1 MRKSFNQKV
10 KKISSS
16 LIVVLL
22 VCMNFLIHLPFKA
35 EAATTELKGLGDVSY
50 YNAIIFGDHSA
61 TSADIEGAMAV
72 QKNMNASS
80 YTVLA
85 AATGANNLA
94 GATWVDEGYPSLL
107 LGGQFTKAGA
117 GQVIIQDGTVAMTKD
132 GDPEG
137 AMKTSYDRIAYK
149 EQVEIDA
156 KFKEF
161 RKDVDGVI
169 GDAGQLHTDKPK
181 PNMSFGIGE
190 DVKNPNIYVSSGLT
204 GEKTFDVK
212 DVFLPNVDNKDFIV
226 IYSDA
231 ETVNF
236 ASGAILYDTRNTGM
250 ATDLINTSQA
260 YDPNSSFTEL
270 ASKVI
275 WVFPNATKI
284 TTKGYGVV
292 GSVFAPNAVV
302 ETKGGSINGQA
313 FVGGLHQRDGFE
325 VHNFKFNWP
334 KWKKP
339 AAEKGNLQIK
349 KVDESDENIVLK
361 DAKFDVIDKENNVV
375 ATVTTNEKGIAEV
388 KDLPLGDYFVK
399 EISAPEGYI
408 KVDTPVK
415 VTIDNTKVIEIVMK
429 NTKKVE
435 NGQFKI
441 LKKDS
446 ESGQLLPG
454 AKFDVIDKDG
464 NVVET
469 IITDGKGEALSK
481 QLPVGTYTLKE
492 VEAPKG
498 YELSSSLVH
507 VDVAAN
513 KTVTVDVLNKK
524 IVEKATGQF
533 EIVKVDANDKEK
545 LLSDAEFEVYKDGKK
560 VDTLRTDKTG
570 KVISTKL
577 EPGKYTLKET
587 KAPQGYTLLK
597 EEIEVVVEANKV
609 VQVQVENA
617 KELGS
622 LQVVKKD
629 AESGKVLEGAEFR
642 LKNES
647 GQVVGE
653 AKTTNKDG
661 VVQFENLVPGKYTLE
676 ETKAP
681 EGYKAVE
688 VTVEVNVVANEVVK
702 QEVMNEKVTGQFE
715 IVKVDANDKTKV
727 LSGAE
732 FEVYKEG
739 KKVDTL
745 RTDKTGKV
753 ISTKLEPGKY
763 TLKETKAPQ
772 GYKLL
777 KEEIEVVV
785 EANKVVQVQVENAK
799 ELGSL
804 QVVKKDAESGKV
816 LEGAEFR
823 LKNENGQV
831 VGEAKTTNKDGVV
844 QFENLVPGKYTLEE
858 TKAPEGYKAVEV
870 TVEVNVVA
878 NEMVKQ
884 EVTNEKV
891 TGQFEIVKVD
901 AEDKAKVLSDA
912 EFAVYKDGKKVAEL
926 KTDESGKVMSPKLPL
941 GEYTVK
947 ETKAPEG
954 YKLSNKEWKVTI
966 QNENEIVK
974 VEAENE
980 KVLGSLQIIKTDD
993 KDQAKRLAGAE
1004 FTLKDVKGNVVKEGI
1019 TTDESGTVKVDG
1031 LVPGEYTLEET
1042 KAPEGYELTKQ
1053 VIHATVDGEKV
1064 IDVKVTNSKS
1074 LGQFEIV
1081 KVDANDKEK
1090 RLSDAEF
1097 EVYKDGKKVETLRT
1111 DKTGKVISTKL
1122 EPGKYTL
1129 KETKAPQGYKLLKEE
1144 IEVVV
1149 EANKVVQ
1156 VQVENAKEL
1165 GSLQVIKK
1173 DAESGK
1179 VLEGAEFRLKN
1190 EAGQVVGEAKT
1201 TDKDGVVKFE
1211 NVVPG
1216 KYTLEETKAPEGYK
1230 ALEVTVEVNVV
1241 ANEVIKQEVTNEKIA
1256 GQFEIV
1262 KVDANDKEKV
1272 LSGAEFTVYKGG
1284 KKVAELKTDESGKV
1298 MSPKLPLGE
1307 YTVKETKAPEGY
1319 KLSNKEWK
1327 VTIQNEK
1334 EVVKVEAENER
1345 ILGSLQIIKTDDKDQ
1360 AKRLAGAEFTL
1371 KDAQGNVVKEGIT
1384 TDKSGIVKVEG
1395 LVPGEYTLEETKA
1408 PEGYELTKQVI
1419 HVTVDGEKVIDVKV
1433 TNSKSLGQ
1441 FEIVKVDAEDKAKV
1455 LSNAEFEVYKD
1466 GEKVETLRTDK
1477 TGKVTSKKLEPG
1489 TYTLK
1494 ETKAPQGYKLLKEE
1508 IEVVVEANKVV
1519 QVQVENAKE
1528 LGSLQVIKKDA
1539 ESGKVLEGAEFK
1551 LKNET
1556 GQVVGEAKTT
1566 NKDGVVKFENLV
1578 PGKYTLEETKAP
1590 EGYKALEVTV
1600 EVNVVANKVIKQEVL
1615 NEKVKGKITGQ
1626 IEIIKVDANDRDKKL
1641 AGAVFEI
1648 LKDGTKIDTLTSDE
1662 NGKAT
1667 SKELEPGD
1675 YILKEVQAPKGYS
1688 LSDKEIEFT
1697 ISNQKIEVV
1706 KLQITNEKE
1715 TSKGP
1720 ENPGGETE
1728 KPGEETE
1735 KPGEETEK
1743 PGEETEKPGE
1753 GTEKPGEGTEKPGEG
1768 TEKPGEETE
1777 KPGEGTENPGGETE
1791 KPGEETEKPGEETE
1805 KPGEG
1810 TEKPGEEV
1818 GEPNLPEKEQGS
1830 SNDQKLPATGHNTNY
1845 LPFIGVILVL
1855 LGMRL
1860 RFMTKNS

>member
-1 MRKSFNQKV
+1 MNFLRKSFNQKI
-10 KKISSS
+10 KKLSSS
-16 LIVVLL
+16 FIVMLL
-22 VCMNFLIHLPFKA
+22 VCMNFLIHLPDKA

-61 TSADIEGAMAV
+61 TSADIEGAMAI

-85 AATGANNLA
+85 AATGAHNLA
-94 GATWVDEGYPSLL
+94 GATWVEEGYPSLL
-107 LGGQFTKAGA
+107 LGGQFTKAGT

-137 AMKTSYDRIAYK
+137 AMKSSYDRISYK
-149 EQVEIDA
+149 EQAEIDA

-161 RKDVDGVI
+161 RKDVDSVI
-169 GDAGQLHTDKPK
+169 EDAGQLHTDKPK
-181 PNMSFGIGE
+181 SGMTFGIGE
-190 DVKNPNIYVSSGLT
+190 DVNNPNIYVSSGLE
-204 GEKTFDVK
+204 GQEPFNVK
-212 DVFLPNVDNKDFIV
+212 DVYLPNVSNKDFIV
-226 IYSDA
+226 IHSDA
-231 ETVNF
+231 EEVNF
-236 ASGAILYDTRNTGM
+236 GGGAILYDT
-250 ATDLINTSQA
+250 TDKGGFTLVNTSQA
-260 YDPNSSFTEL
+260 YDPNSFFTEL

-302 ETKGGSINGQA
+302 DTKGGSINGQA
-313 FVGGLHQRDGFE
+313 YVGGLHQRDGFE

-349 KVDESDENIVLK
+349 KVDENDENIVLK
-361 DAKFDVIDKENNVV
+361 DAKFDVIDKDNNVV

-388 KDLPLGDYFVK
+388 KDLPFGDYFVK

-415 VTIDNTKVIEIVMK
+415 VTIDNTNIIEFVMK

-435 NGQFKI
+435 NGQFKL

-513 KTVTVDVLNKK
+513 NTVTVDVLNKK

-533 EIVKVDANDKEK
+533 EIVKVDANDKTK
-545 LLSDAEFEVYKDGKK
+545 VLSDAEFEVYKDGKK
-560 VDTLRTDKTG
+560 VETLRTDKTG
-570 KVISTKL
+570 KVISQKL
-577 EPGKYTLKET
+577 EPGTYTLKET
-587 KAPQGYTLLK
+587 KAPQGYKLLK

-622 LQVVKKD
+622 LQVIKKD
-629 AESGKVLEGAEFR
+629 AESGKVLEDAEFK
-642 LKNES
+642 LKNET

-653 AKTTNKDG
+653 AKTTNKNG
-661 VVQFENLVPGKYTLE
+661 VVTFENLVPGKYTLE

-715 IVKVDANDKTKV
+715 IVKVDANN
-727 LSGAE
+727 
-732 FEVYKEG
+732 
-739 KKVDTL
+739 
-745 RTDKTGKV
+745 
-753 ISTKLEPGKY
+753 
-763 TLKETKAPQ
+763 KA
-772 GYKLL
+772 
-777 KEEIEVVV
+777 
-785 EANKVVQVQVENAK
+785 
-799 ELGSL
+799 
-804 QVVKKDAESGKV
+804 
-816 LEGAEFR
+816 
-823 LKNENGQV
+823 
-831 VGEAKTTNKDGVV
+831 
-844 QFENLVPGKYTLEE
+844 
-858 TKAPEGYKAVEV
+858 
-870 TVEVNVVA
+870 
-878 NEMVKQ
+878 
-884 EVTNEKV
+884 
-891 TGQFEIVKVD
+891 
-901 AEDKAKVLSDA
+901 
-912 EFAVYKDGKKVAEL
+912 
-926 KTDESGKVMSPKLPL
+926 
-941 GEYTVK
+941 
-947 ETKAPEG
+947 
-954 YKLSNKEWKVTI
+954 
-966 QNENEIVK
+966 
-974 VEAENE
+974 
-980 KVLGSLQIIKTDD
+980 
-993 KDQAKRLAGAE
+993 
-1004 FTLKDVKGNVVKEGI
+1004 
-1019 TTDESGTVKVDG
+1019 
-1031 LVPGEYTLEET
+1031 
-1042 KAPEGYELTKQ
+1042 
-1053 VIHATVDGEKV
+1053 
-1064 IDVKVTNSKS
+1064 
-1074 LGQFEIV
+1074 
-1081 KVDANDKEK
+1081 
-1090 RLSDAEF
+1090 
-1097 EVYKDGKKVETLRT
+1097 
-1111 DKTGKVISTKL
+1111 
-1122 EPGKYTL
+1122 
-1129 KETKAPQGYKLLKEE
+1129 
-1144 IEVVV
+1144 
-1149 EANKVVQ
+1149 
-1156 VQVENAKEL
+1156 
-1165 GSLQVIKK
+1165 
-1173 DAESGK
+1173 
-1179 VLEGAEFRLKN
+1179 
-1190 EAGQVVGEAKT
+1190 
-1201 TDKDGVVKFE
+1201 
-1211 NVVPG
+1211 
-1216 KYTLEETKAPEGYK
+1216 
-1230 ALEVTVEVNVV
+1230 
-1241 ANEVIKQEVTNEKIA
+1241 
-1256 GQFEIV
+1256 
-1262 KVDANDKEKV
+1262 KV
-1272 LSGAEFTVYKGG
+1272 LSGAEFTVYKDG

-1384 TDKSGIVKVEG
+1384 TDKSGIVKVDG

-1441 FEIVKVDAEDKAKV
+1441 FEIVKVDAEDKTKV
-1455 LSNAEFEVYKD
+1455 LSDAEFEVYKD
-1466 GEKVETLRTDK
+1466 GKKIETLRTDK
-1477 TGKVTSKKLEPG
+1477 TGKVISQKLEPG
-1489 TYTLK
+1489 KYTLK

-1519 QVQVENAKE
+1519 QVQIENAKE

-1566 NKDGVVKFENLV
+1566 NKDGIVKFENLE

-1600 EVNVVANKVIKQEVL
+1600 EVNVVANTVVKQEVL
-1615 NEKVKGKITGQ
+1615 NEKVKEKITGQ
-1626 IEIIKVDANDRDKKL
+1626 IEIIKVDANDKDKKL

-1675 YILKEVQAPKGYS
+1675 YILKEVQAPEGYE

-1715 TSKGP
+1715 TGKGP

-1753 GTEKPGEGTEKPGEG
+1753 E

-1777 KPGEGTENPGGETE
+1777 KPGEETEKPGEETEKPGEETEKPGGETE

-1805 KPGEG
+1805 KPGEETEKPG
-1810 TEKPGEEV
+1810 EETEKPGEETEKPGEETEKPGEETEKPGEEV
-1818 GEPNLPEKEQGS
+1818 GKPNLPEKEQGS

>member
-1 MRKSFNQKV
+1 MRKSFNQKF
-10 KKISSS
+10 KKVSSS
-16 LIVVLL
+16 FIVVLL
-22 VCMNFLIHLPFKA
+22 ICMNFLIHLPFKA

-94 GATWVDEGYPSLL
+94 GATWKDEGYPSLL

-137 AMKTSYDRIAYK
+137 AMKSSYDRISYK
-149 EQVEIDA
+149 EQAEIDA

-169 GDAGQLHTDKPK
+169 GDASQLHTDKPK

-190 DVKNPNIYVSSGLT
+190 DVNNPNIYVSSGLT
-204 GEKTFDVK
+204 GKKIFDVK
-212 DVFLPNVDNKDFIV
+212 DVYLPNVNNKDFIV

-231 ETVNF
+231 EEVNF
-236 ASGAILYDTRNTGM
+236 GSGAILYDTRNTGM

-260 YDPNSSFTEL
+260 YDPNSAFTEL

-313 FVGGLHQRDGFE
+313 YVGGLHQRDGFE

-334 KWKKP
+334 KWNKP
-339 AAEKGNLQIK
+339 VVEKGNLQIK
-349 KVDESDENIVLK
+349 KVDANDENIVLK
-361 DAKFDVIDKENNVV
+361 DAKFDVIDKDNNVV
-375 ATVTTNEKGIAEV
+375 ATVTTNEKGIAEI

-415 VTIDNTKVIEIVMK
+415 VTIDSTNVIEIVMK

-435 NGQFKI
+435 NGQFKL

-469 IITDGKGEALSK
+469 IITDGKGAALSK

-498 YELSSSLVH
+498 YELSSSSVR

-524 IVEKATGQF
+524 IAEKATGQF
-533 EIVKVDANDKEK
+533 EIVKVDANDKTK
-545 LLSDAEFEVYKDGKK
+545 LLSDAEFEVYKDGEK
-560 VDTLRTDKTG
+560 VD
-570 KVISTKL
+570 
-577 EPGKYTLKET
+577 
-587 KAPQGYTLLK
+587 
-597 EEIEVVVEANKV
+597 
-609 VQVQVENA
+609 
-617 KELGS
+617 
-622 LQVVKKD
+622 
-629 AESGKVLEGAEFR
+629 
-642 LKNES
+642 
-647 GQVVGE
+647 
-653 AKTTNKDG
+653 
-661 VVQFENLVPGKYTLE
+661 
-676 ETKAP
+676 
-681 EGYKAVE
+681 
-688 VTVEVNVVANEVVK
+688 
-702 QEVMNEKVTGQFE
+702 
-715 IVKVDANDKTKV
+715 
-727 LSGAE
+727 
-732 FEVYKEG
+732 
-739 KKVDTL
+739 
-745 RTDKTGKV
+745 
-753 ISTKLEPGKY
+753 
-763 TLKETKAPQ
+763 
-772 GYKLL
+772 
-777 KEEIEVVV
+777 
-785 EANKVVQVQVENAK
+785 
-799 ELGSL
+799 
-804 QVVKKDAESGKV
+804 
-816 LEGAEFR
+816 
-823 LKNENGQV
+823 
-831 VGEAKTTNKDGVV
+831 
-844 QFENLVPGKYTLEE
+844 
-858 TKAPEGYKAVEV
+858 
-870 TVEVNVVA
+870 
-878 NEMVKQ
+878 
-884 EVTNEKV
+884 
-891 TGQFEIVKVD
+891 
-901 AEDKAKVLSDA
+901 
-912 EFAVYKDGKKVAEL
+912 
-926 KTDESGKVMSPKLPL
+926 
-941 GEYTVK
+941 
-947 ETKAPEG
+947 
-954 YKLSNKEWKVTI
+954 
-966 QNENEIVK
+966 
-974 VEAENE
+974 
-980 KVLGSLQIIKTDD
+980 
-993 KDQAKRLAGAE
+993 
-1004 FTLKDVKGNVVKEGI
+1004 
-1019 TTDESGTVKVDG
+1019 
-1031 LVPGEYTLEET
+1031 
-1042 KAPEGYELTKQ
+1042 
-1053 VIHATVDGEKV
+1053 
-1064 IDVKVTNSKS
+1064 
-1074 LGQFEIV
+1074 
-1081 KVDANDKEK
+1081 
-1090 RLSDAEF
+1090 
-1097 EVYKDGKKVETLRT
+1097 TLRT

-1190 EAGQVVGEAKT
+1190 ENGQVVGEAKT
-1201 TDKDGVVKFE
+1201 TNKDGVVTFE
-1211 NVVPG
+1211 NLVPG

-1230 ALEVTVEVNVV
+1230 AVELKVEVNVV
-1241 ANEVIKQEVTNEKIA
+1241 ANEVVKQEVMNEKVL

-1262 KVDANDKEKV
+1262 KVDANDKTKL
-1272 LSGAEFTVYKGG
+1272 LSDAEFTVYKDG
-1284 KKVAELKTDESGKV
+1284 KKVAELKTDESGKA
-1298 MSPKLPLGE
+1298 MLPKLPLGE
-1307 YTVKETKAPEGY
+1307 YTVKETKAPAGY
-1319 KLSNKEWK
+1319 KISNKEWK

-1334 EVVKVEAENER
+1334 EVVKVEAENEKL
-1345 ILGSLQIIKTDDKDQ
+1345 LGSLQIIKTDDKDQ
-1360 AKRLAGAEFTL
+1360 AERLAGAVFTL
-1371 KDAQGNVVKEGIT
+1371 KDAKGNVVKEKIT
-1384 TDKSGIVKVEG
+1384 TDKSGTVKVEG

-1419 HVTVDGEKVIDVKV
+1419 HVTVDGEKVVDVKV

-1441 FEIVKVDAEDKAKV
+1441 FEIVKVDANDKTKL
-1455 LSNAEFEVYKD
+1455 LSDAEFEVYKD
-1466 GEKVETLRTDK
+1466 GKKVEMLRTDK
-1477 TGKVTSKKLEPG
+1477 TGKVISGKLEPG
-1489 TYTLK
+1489 KYTLK
-1494 ETKAPQGYKLLKEE
+1494 ETKAPKGYKLLKEE

-1539 ESGKVLEGAEFK
+1539 ESGKVLEGAEFR
-1551 LKNET
+1551 LKNEN

-1566 NKDGVVKFENLV
+1566 NKDGVVTFENLV

-1590 EGYKALEVTV
+1590 EGYKAVELKV
-1600 EVNVVANKVIKQEVL
+1600 EVNVVANEVVKQEVL
-1615 NEKVKGKITGQ
+1615 NEKVKEKITGQ
-1626 IEIIKVDANDRDKKL
+1626 VEITKIDANDTEKKL
-1641 AGAVFEI
+1641 ESAVFEI
-1648 LKDGTKIDTLTSDE
+1648 LKDGIKIDTLTSDK

-1667 SKELEPGD
+1667 SKKLEPGD
-1675 YILKEVQAPKGYS
+1675 YVLKEVQAPEGYN
-1688 LSDKEIEFT
+1688 LSDKGIEFT
-1697 ISNQKIEVV
+1697 ISNEKVEVI

-1715 TSKGP
+1715 TGKGP
-1720 ENPGGETE
+1720 EKPGGETE
-1728 KPGEETE
+1728 KPGGETE
-1735 KPGEETEK
+1735 KPGGETEK
-1743 PGEETEKPGE
+1743 PGGETETPGE

-1768 TEKPGEETE
+1768 IEKPGEGIE
-1777 KPGEGTENPGGETE
+1777 KPGEGTETPGGGIETPGGETE
-1791 KPGEETEKPGEETE
+1791 KPGGETETPGEGTETPGGGIETPGGETEKPGGETE

-1810 TEKPGEEV
+1810 TEKPGEGTESPGEEV
-1818 GEPNLPEKEQGS
+1818 EKPNLPEKEQGG
-1830 SNDQKLPATGHNTNY
+1830 SNNQKLPATGHNTDY

-1855 LGMRL
+1855 LGIRL

>member
-1 MRKSFNQKV
+1 MILGSLKGGMNFLRKSFNQKV

-72 QKNMNASS
+72 QKNMKASS
-80 YTVLA
+80 YTVVA

-94 GATWVDEGYPSLL
+94 GATWIDEGYPSLL

-132 GDPEG
+132 GDPDG
-137 AMKTSYDRIAYK
+137 AMKTSYDRISYK
-149 EQVEIDA
+149 EQAEIDA

-181 PNMSFGIGE
+181 LGMTFGIGE
-190 DVKNPNIYVSSGLT
+190 DVNNSNIYVSSGLE
-204 GEKTFDVK
+204 GQEPFNVK
-212 DVFLPNVDNKDFIV
+212 DVYLPNVNNKDFIV
-226 IYSDA
+226 IHSDA
-231 ETVNF
+231 EEVNF
-236 ASGAILYDTRNTGM
+236 GGGAILYDT
-250 ATDLINTSQA
+250 TDKGGFTLVNTSQA
-260 YDPNSSFTEL
+260 YDPNSFFTEL

-275 WVFPNATKI
+275 WVFPNAKKI

-313 FVGGLHQRDGFE
+313 YVGGLHQRDGFE

-334 KWKKP
+334 KWNKP

-349 KVDESDENIVLK
+349 KVDENDESLVLK
-361 DAKFDVIDKENNVV
+361 DAKFDVIEKDNNVV

-415 VTIDNTKVIEIVMK
+415 VTIDNTNVIELVMK

-435 NGQFKI
+435 NGQFKL

-454 AKFDVIDKDG
+454 AKFDVVDKDG
-464 NVVET
+464 KVVET
-469 IITDGKGEALSK
+469 IITDDKGEALSK
-481 QLPVGTYTLKE
+481 QLPVGSYTLKE

-498 YELSSSLVH
+498 YELSSSSVS
-507 VDVAAN
+507 VDVETN
-513 KTVTVDVLNKK
+513 KVVTVDVVNKK
-524 IVEKATGQF
+524 I
-533 EIVKVDANDKEK
+533 
-545 LLSDAEFEVYKDGKK
+545 
-560 VDTLRTDKTG
+560 
-570 KVISTKL
+570 
-577 EPGKYTLKET
+577 P
-587 KAPQGYTLLK
+587 
-597 EEIEVVVEANKV
+597 
-609 VQVQVENA
+609 
-617 KELGS
+617 
-622 LQVVKKD
+622 
-629 AESGKVLEGAEFR
+629 
-642 LKNES
+642 
-647 GQVVGE
+647 
-653 AKTTNKDG
+653 
-661 VVQFENLVPGKYTLE
+661 
-676 ETKAP
+676 
-681 EGYKAVE
+681 
-688 VTVEVNVVANEVVK
+688 
-702 QEVMNEKVTGQFE
+702 EKVTGQFE

-727 LSGAE
+727 LSDAE
-732 FEVYKEG
+732 FEVYKAG

-753 ISTKLEPGKY
+753 IS
-763 TLKETKAPQ
+763 Q
-772 GYKLL
+772 
-777 KEEIEVVV
+777 
-785 EANKVVQVQVENAK
+785 
-799 ELGSL
+799 
-804 QVVKKDAESGKV
+804 
-816 LEGAEFR
+816 
-823 LKNENGQV
+823 
-831 VGEAKTTNKDGVV
+831 
-844 QFENLVPGKYTLEE
+844 
-858 TKAPEGYKAVEV
+858 
-870 TVEVNVVA
+870 
-878 NEMVKQ
+878 
-884 EVTNEKV
+884 
-891 TGQFEIVKVD
+891 
-901 AEDKAKVLSDA
+901 
-912 EFAVYKDGKKVAEL
+912 
-926 KTDESGKVMSPKLPL
+926 
-941 GEYTVK
+941 
-947 ETKAPEG
+947 
-954 YKLSNKEWKVTI
+954 
-966 QNENEIVK
+966 
-974 VEAENE
+974 
-980 KVLGSLQIIKTDD
+980 
-993 KDQAKRLAGAE
+993 
-1004 FTLKDVKGNVVKEGI
+1004 
-1019 TTDESGTVKVDG
+1019 
-1031 LVPGEYTLEET
+1031 
-1042 KAPEGYELTKQ
+1042 
-1053 VIHATVDGEKV
+1053 
-1064 IDVKVTNSKS
+1064 
-1074 LGQFEIV
+1074 
-1081 KVDANDKEK
+1081 
-1090 RLSDAEF
+1090 
-1097 EVYKDGKKVETLRT
+1097 
-1111 DKTGKVISTKL
+1111 KL

-1179 VLEGAEFRLKN
+1179 VLAGAEFILKN
-1190 EAGQVVGEAKT
+1190 ESGQVVGETKT

-1230 ALEVTVEVNVV
+1230 ALQVTVEVNVV
-1241 ANEVIKQEVTNEKIA
+1241 ANEVVKQEVTNEKVT

-1262 KVDANDKEKV
+1262 KIDANDKTKL
-1272 LSGAEFTVYKGG
+1272 LSGAEFEVYKDG

-1307 YTVKETKAPEGY
+1307 YTVKETKAPTGY

-1334 EVVKVEAENER
+1334 EIVKVEAENEK
-1345 ILGSLQIIKTDDKDQ
+1345 ILGSLQIIKMDDKDQ
-1360 AKRLAGAEFTL
+1360 TKRLAGAQFTL
-1371 KDAQGNVVKEGIT
+1371 KDAKGNVVKEGIT
-1384 TDKSGIVKVEG
+1384 TDKSGTVKVDG

-1408 PEGYELTKQVI
+1408 PEGYELTTQII

-1455 LSNAEFEVYKD
+1455 LSDAEFEVYKD
-1466 GEKVETLRTDK
+1466 GKKVETLRTDK
-1477 TGKVTSKKLEPG
+1477 TGKVISQKLEPG
-1489 TYTLK
+1489 KYTLK

-1539 ESGKVLEGAEFK
+1539 ESGKVLAGAEFK
-1551 LKNET
+1551 LKNES

-1566 NKDGVVKFENLV
+1566 DKDGVVKFENIV

-1600 EVNVVANKVIKQEVL
+1600 EVNIVANEVVKQEVL
-1615 NEKVKGKITGQ
+1615 NEKVKEKVTGQ
-1626 IEIIKVDANDRDKKL
+1626 VEITKVDANDTNKTL

-1648 LKDGTKIDTLTSDE
+1648 LKDGTKIDTLTTDK

-1667 SKELEPGD
+1667 SKKLEPGD
-1675 YILKEVQAPKGYS
+1675 YILKEVQAPEGYT
-1688 LSDKEIEFT
+1688 LSNKEIKFT
-1697 ISNQKIEVV
+1697 ISNQKIEVI
-1706 KLQITNEKE
+1706 KLQITNQKE
-1715 TSKGP
+1715 
-1720 ENPGGETE
+1720 PGGGTET
-1728 KPGEETE
+1728 PGGGTET
-1735 KPGEETEK
+1735 PGGGTET
-1743 PGEETEKPGE
+1743 PGGGTETPGGGTETPGGETEKPGE
-1753 GTEKPGEGTEKPGEG
+1753 GTEKP
-1768 TEKPGEETE
+1768 
-1777 KPGEGTENPGGETE
+1777 
-1791 KPGEETEKPGEETE
+1791 
-1805 KPGEG
+1805 
-1810 TEKPGEEV
+1810 
-1818 GEPNLPEKEQGS
+1818 NLPEKGQGS
-1830 SNDQKLPATGHNTNY
+1830 SNNQQLPATGYDMNY
-1845 LPFIGVILVL
+1845 LPFVGFVLVL
-1855 LGMRL
+1855 LGLRL

>member
-1 MRKSFNQKV
+1 MNFLRKSFNQKI
-10 KKISSS
+10 KKLSSS
-16 LIVVLL
+16 FIVVLL
-22 VCMNFLIHLPFKA
+22 VCMNFLIHLPYKA

-80 YTVLA
+80 YTVVA

-107 LGGQFTKAGA
+107 LGGQFTKAGT

-137 AMKTSYDRIAYK
+137 AMKSSYDRISYK
-149 EQVEIDA
+149 EQAEIDA

-169 GDAGQLHTDKPK
+169 EDAGQLHTDKPK
-181 PNMSFGIGE
+181 SGMTFGIGE
-190 DVKNPNIYVSSGLT
+190 DVNNPNIYVSSGLE
-204 GEKTFDVK
+204 GQEPFNVK
-212 DVFLPNVDNKDFIV
+212 DVYLPNVSNKDFIV

-231 ETVNF
+231 EEVNF
-236 ASGAILYDTRNTGM
+236 GGGAILYDT
-250 ATDLINTSQA
+250 TDKGGFTLVNTSQA
-260 YDPNSSFTEL
+260 YDPNSFFTEL

-275 WVFPNATKI
+275 WVFPNAKKI

-349 KVDESDENIVLK
+349 KVDENDENIVLK
-361 DAKFDVIDKENNVV
+361 DAKFDVIDKDNNVV

-388 KDLPLGDYFVK
+388 KDLTFGDYFVK

-408 KVDTPVK
+408 KVDTPKK
-415 VTIDNTKVIEIVMK
+415 VTIDNTNIIEFVMK

-435 NGQFKI
+435 TGQFKL

-533 EIVKVDANDKEK
+533 EIVKVDA
-545 LLSDAEFEVYKDGKK
+545 
-560 VDTLRTDKTG
+560 
-570 KVISTKL
+570 
-577 EPGKYTLKET
+577 
-587 KAPQGYTLLK
+587 
-597 EEIEVVVEANKV
+597 
-609 VQVQVENA
+609 
-617 KELGS
+617 
-622 LQVVKKD
+622 
-629 AESGKVLEGAEFR
+629 
-642 LKNES
+642 
-647 GQVVGE
+647 
-653 AKTTNKDG
+653 
-661 VVQFENLVPGKYTLE
+661 
-676 ETKAP
+676 
-681 EGYKAVE
+681 
-688 VTVEVNVVANEVVK
+688 
-702 QEVMNEKVTGQFE
+702 
-715 IVKVDANDKTKV
+715 
-727 LSGAE
+727 
-732 FEVYKEG
+732 
-739 KKVDTL
+739 
-745 RTDKTGKV
+745 
-753 ISTKLEPGKY
+753 
-763 TLKETKAPQ
+763 
-772 GYKLL
+772 
-777 KEEIEVVV
+777 
-785 EANKVVQVQVENAK
+785 
-799 ELGSL
+799 
-804 QVVKKDAESGKV
+804 
-816 LEGAEFR
+816 
-823 LKNENGQV
+823 
-831 VGEAKTTNKDGVV
+831 
-844 QFENLVPGKYTLEE
+844 
-858 TKAPEGYKAVEV
+858 
-870 TVEVNVVA
+870 
-878 NEMVKQ
+878 
-884 EVTNEKV
+884 
-891 TGQFEIVKVD
+891 
-901 AEDKAKVLSDA
+901 EDKAKV
-912 EFAVYKDGKKVAEL
+912 
-926 KTDESGKVMSPKLPL
+926 
-941 GEYTVK
+941 
-947 ETKAPEG
+947 
-954 YKLSNKEWKVTI
+954 
-966 QNENEIVK
+966 
-974 VEAENE
+974 
-980 KVLGSLQIIKTDD
+980 
-993 KDQAKRLAGAE
+993 
-1004 FTLKDVKGNVVKEGI
+1004 
-1019 TTDESGTVKVDG
+1019 
-1031 LVPGEYTLEET
+1031 
-1042 KAPEGYELTKQ
+1042 
-1053 VIHATVDGEKV
+1053 
-1064 IDVKVTNSKS
+1064 
-1074 LGQFEIV
+1074 
-1081 KVDANDKEK
+1081 
-1090 RLSDAEF
+1090 LSDAEF

-1111 DKTGKVISTKL
+1111 DKTGKVISQKL

-1179 VLEGAEFRLKN
+1179 VLSDAEFRLKN
-1190 EAGQVVGEAKT
+1190 ENGQVVGETKT
-1201 TDKDGVVKFE
+1201 TNKDGVVKFE
-1211 NVVPG
+1211 NLVPG

-1230 ALEVTVEVNVV
+1230 AVEVTVEVNVV
-1241 ANEVIKQEVTNEKIA
+1241 ANEVVKQEVMNEKLT

-1262 KVDANDKEKV
+1262 KVDAEDKAKV
-1272 LSGAEFTVYKGG
+1272 LSDAEFEVYKDGKKVETLRTDKTGKVISQKLEPGTYTLKETKAPQGYKLLKEEIEVVVEANKVVEVQVENAKELGSLQVIKKDAESGKVLEGAEFKLKNETGQVVGETKTTNKDGVVKFENLVPGKYTLEETKAPEGYKAVEVTVEVNVVANEVVKQEVMNEKVTGQFEIIKVDANDKAKVLSDAEFTVYKDG

-1360 AKRLAGAEFTL
+1360 AKRLSGAEFTL

-1384 TDKSGIVKVEG
+1384 TDKSGIVKVDG

-1419 HVTVDGEKVIDVKV
+1419 HVTVDGEKIVDVKV

-1455 LSNAEFEVYKD
+1455 LSDAEFEVYKD
-1466 GEKVETLRTDK
+1466 GKKVETLRTDK
-1477 TGKVTSKKLEPG
+1477 TGKVISQKLEPG

-1539 ESGKVLEGAEFK
+1539 ESG
-1551 LKNET
+1551 
-1556 GQVVGEAKTT
+1556 
-1566 NKDGVVKFENLV
+1566 
-1578 PGKYTLEETKAP
+1578 
-1590 EGYKALEVTV
+1590 
-1600 EVNVVANKVIKQEVL
+1600 
-1615 NEKVKGKITGQ
+1615 
-1626 IEIIKVDANDRDKKL
+1626 
-1641 AGAVFEI
+1641 
-1648 LKDGTKIDTLTSDE
+1648 
-1662 NGKAT
+1662 
-1667 SKELEPGD
+1667 
-1675 YILKEVQAPKGYS
+1675 
-1688 LSDKEIEFT
+1688 
-1697 ISNQKIEVV
+1697 
-1706 KLQITNEKE
+1706 
-1715 TSKGP
+1715 
-1720 ENPGGETE
+1720 
-1728 KPGEETE
+1728 
-1735 KPGEETEK
+1735 
-1743 PGEETEKPGE
+1743 
-1753 GTEKPGEGTEKPGEG
+1753 
-1768 TEKPGEETE
+1768 
-1777 KPGEGTENPGGETE
+1777 
-1791 KPGEETEKPGEETE
+1791 
-1805 KPGEG
+1805 
-1810 TEKPGEEV
+1810 
-1818 GEPNLPEKEQGS
+1818 
-1830 SNDQKLPATGHNTNY
+1830 
-1845 LPFIGVILVL
+1845 
-1855 LGMRL
+1855 
-1860 RFMTKNS
+1860 

>member
-1 MRKSFNQKV
+1 MRKSFNQKI
-10 KKISSS
+10 KKLSSS
-16 LIVVLL
+16 FIVVLL
-22 VCMNFLIHLPFKA
+22 VCMNFLIHLSYKA

-80 YTVLA
+80 YTVVA

-107 LGGQFTKAGA
+107 LGGQFTKAGT

-137 AMKTSYDRIAYK
+137 AMKSSYDRISYK
-149 EQVEIDA
+149 EQAEIDA

-169 GDAGQLHTDKPK
+169 EDAGQLHTDKPK
-181 PNMSFGIGE
+181 SGMTFGIGE
-190 DVKNPNIYVSSGLT
+190 DVNNPNIYVSSGLE
-204 GEKTFDVK
+204 GQEPFNVK
-212 DVFLPNVDNKDFIV
+212 DVYLPNVSNKDFIV

-231 ETVNF
+231 EEVNF
-236 ASGAILYDTRNTGM
+236 GGGAILYDT
-250 ATDLINTSQA
+250 TDKGGFTLVNTSQA
-260 YDPNSSFTEL
+260 YDPNSFFTEL

-275 WVFPNATKI
+275 WVFPNAKKI

-349 KVDESDENIVLK
+349 KVDENDENIVLK
-361 DAKFDVIDKENNVV
+361 DAKFDVIDKDNNVV

-388 KDLPLGDYFVK
+388 KDLPFGDYFVK

-408 KVDTPVK
+408 KVDTPKK
-415 VTIDNTKVIEIVMK
+415 VTIDNTNIIEFVMK

-435 NGQFKI
+435 NGQFKL

-507 VDVAAN
+507 VDVDAN

-533 EIVKVDANDKEK
+533 EIVKVDA
-545 LLSDAEFEVYKDGKK
+545 
-560 VDTLRTDKTG
+560 
-570 KVISTKL
+570 
-577 EPGKYTLKET
+577 
-587 KAPQGYTLLK
+587 
-597 EEIEVVVEANKV
+597 
-609 VQVQVENA
+609 
-617 KELGS
+617 
-622 LQVVKKD
+622 
-629 AESGKVLEGAEFR
+629 
-642 LKNES
+642 
-647 GQVVGE
+647 
-653 AKTTNKDG
+653 
-661 VVQFENLVPGKYTLE
+661 
-676 ETKAP
+676 
-681 EGYKAVE
+681 
-688 VTVEVNVVANEVVK
+688 
-702 QEVMNEKVTGQFE
+702 
-715 IVKVDANDKTKV
+715 
-727 LSGAE
+727 
-732 FEVYKEG
+732 
-739 KKVDTL
+739 
-745 RTDKTGKV
+745 
-753 ISTKLEPGKY
+753 
-763 TLKETKAPQ
+763 
-772 GYKLL
+772 
-777 KEEIEVVV
+777 
-785 EANKVVQVQVENAK
+785 
-799 ELGSL
+799 
-804 QVVKKDAESGKV
+804 
-816 LEGAEFR
+816 
-823 LKNENGQV
+823 
-831 VGEAKTTNKDGVV
+831 
-844 QFENLVPGKYTLEE
+844 
-858 TKAPEGYKAVEV
+858 
-870 TVEVNVVA
+870 
-878 NEMVKQ
+878 
-884 EVTNEKV
+884 
-891 TGQFEIVKVD
+891 
-901 AEDKAKVLSDA
+901 EDKAKV
-912 EFAVYKDGKKVAEL
+912 
-926 KTDESGKVMSPKLPL
+926 
-941 GEYTVK
+941 
-947 ETKAPEG
+947 
-954 YKLSNKEWKVTI
+954 
-966 QNENEIVK
+966 
-974 VEAENE
+974 
-980 KVLGSLQIIKTDD
+980 
-993 KDQAKRLAGAE
+993 
-1004 FTLKDVKGNVVKEGI
+1004 
-1019 TTDESGTVKVDG
+1019 
-1031 LVPGEYTLEET
+1031 
-1042 KAPEGYELTKQ
+1042 
-1053 VIHATVDGEKV
+1053 
-1064 IDVKVTNSKS
+1064 
-1074 LGQFEIV
+1074 
-1081 KVDANDKEK
+1081 
-1090 RLSDAEF
+1090 LSDAEF

-1111 DKTGKVISTKL
+1111 DKTGKVISQKL

-1179 VLEGAEFRLKN
+1179 VLSDAEFRLKN
-1190 EAGQVVGEAKT
+1190 ENGQVVGETKT
-1201 TDKDGVVKFE
+1201 TNKDGVVKFE
-1211 NVVPG
+1211 NLVPG

-1230 ALEVTVEVNVV
+1230 AVEVTVEVNVV
-1241 ANEVIKQEVTNEKIA
+1241 ANEVVKQEVMNEKLT

-1262 KVDANDKEKV
+1262 KVDAEDKAKV
-1272 LSGAEFTVYKGG
+1272 LSDAEFEVYKDGKKVETLRTDKTGKVISQKLEPGKYTLKETKAPQGYKLLKEEIEVVVEANKVVQVQVENAKELGSLQVIKKDAESGKVLSDAEFRLKNENGQVVGETKTTNKDGVVKFENLVPGKYTLEETKAPEGYKAVEVTVEVNVVANEVVKQEVMNEKVTGQFEIIKVDANDKAKVLSDAEFTVYKDG

-1360 AKRLAGAEFTL
+1360 AKRLSGAEFTL

-1384 TDKSGIVKVEG
+1384 TDKSGIVKVDG

-1419 HVTVDGEKVIDVKV
+1419 HVTVDGEKIVDVKV

-1455 LSNAEFEVYKD
+1455 LSDAEFEVYKD
-1466 GEKVETLRTDK
+1466 GKKVETLRTDK
-1477 TGKVTSKKLEPG
+1477 TGKVISQKLEPG

-1556 GQVVGEAKTT
+1556 GQVVGETKTT

-1600 EVNVVANKVIKQEVL
+1600 EVNVVANTVIKQEVL
-1615 NEKVKGKITGQ
+1615 NEKVKEKIKGQ
-1626 IEIIKVDANDRDKKL
+1626 VEITKVDATDTNKKL

-1648 LKDGTKIDTLTSDE
+1648 LKDGTKIDTLTTDK

-1675 YILKEVQAPKGYS
+1675 YILKEVQAPEGYE

-1728 KPGEETE
+1728 TPGEETE

-1753 GTEKPGEGTEKPGEG
+1753 ETGTS
-1768 TEKPGEETE
+1768 GEETE
-1777 KPGEGTENPGGETE
+1777 KS
-1791 KPGEETEKPGEETE
+1791 GEETGTPSEGMENVDKEKPT
-1805 KPGEG
+1805 
-1810 TEKPGEEV
+1810 
-1818 GEPNLPEKEQGS
+1818 LPEKGQGAS
-1830 SNDQKLPATGHNTNY
+1830 HAQLPATGHDMNY
-1845 LPFIGVILVL
+1845 LPFIGFALVL
-1855 LGMRL
+1855 LGIRL
-1860 RFMTKNS
+1860 RFMIKNS

>member
-1 MRKSFNQKV
+1 MKDAFCLVLGSLKGGMNFLRKSFNQKI
-10 KKISSS
+10 KKLSSS
-16 LIVVLL
+16 FIVVLL
-22 VCMNFLIHLPFKA
+22 VCMNFLIHLPYKA

-80 YTVLA
+80 YTVVA

-107 LGGQFTKAGA
+107 LGGQFTKAGT

-137 AMKTSYDRIAYK
+137 AMKSSYDRISYK
-149 EQVEIDA
+149 EQAEIDA

-161 RKDVDGVI
+161 RKDINSVI
-169 GDAGQLHTDKPK
+169 EDAGQLHTDKPK
-181 PNMSFGIGE
+181 PGMTFGIGE
-190 DVKNPNIYVSSGLT
+190 DVKNSNIYVSSGLK
-204 GEKTFDVK
+204 GQEPFNVK
-212 DVFLPNVDNKDFIV
+212 DVYLPNVNNKDFIV
-226 IYSDA
+226 IHSDA
-231 ETVNF
+231 EEVNF
-236 ASGAILYDTRNTGM
+236 GGGAILYDT
-250 ATDLINTSQA
+250 TDKGGFTLVNTSQA
-260 YDPNSSFTEL
+260 YDPNSFFTEL

-275 WVFPNATKI
+275 WVFPNAKKI

-349 KVDESDENIVLK
+349 KVDENDENIVLK
-361 DAKFDVIDKENNVV
+361 DAKFDVIDKDNNVV

-388 KDLPLGDYFVK
+388 KDLPFGDYFVK

-415 VTIDNTKVIEIVMK
+415 VTIDNTNIIEFVMK

-435 NGQFKI
+435 NGQFKL

-464 NVVET
+464 KVVET
-469 IITDGKGEALSK
+469 IVTDDKGEALSK
-481 QLPVGTYTLKE
+481 QLPVGSYTLKE

-498 YELSSSLVH
+498 YELSSSSVS
-507 VDVAAN
+507 VDVEVN
-513 KTVTVDVLNKK
+513 KVVTVDVVNKK
-524 IVEKATGQF
+524 IPEKVTGQF
-533 EIVKVDANDKEK
+533 EIVKVDAEDKTK
-545 LLSDAEFEVYKDGKK
+545 VLSDAEFEVYKDGKK

-570 KVISTKL
+570 KVVSQKL

-587 KAPQGYTLLK
+587 KAPQGYKLLK

-622 LQVVKKD
+622 LQVTKKD

-642 LKNES
+642 LKNEN

-653 AKTTNKDG
+653 TKTTNKDG
-661 VVQFENLVPGKYTLE
+661 VVKFENLVPGKYTLEETKAPEGYKAVEVTVEVNVVANEVVKQEVMNEKLTGQFEIVKVDAEDKAKVLSDAEFEVYKDGKKVETLRTDKTGKVISQKLEPGTYTLKETKAPQGYKLLKEEIEVVVEANKVVEVQVENAKELGSLQVIKKDAESGKVLEGAEFKLKNETGQVVGETKTTNKDGVVKFENLVPGKYTLE

-715 IVKVDANDKTKV
+715 IIKVDAN
-727 LSGAE
+727 
-732 FEVYKEG
+732 
-739 KKVDTL
+739 
-745 RTDKTGKV
+745 
-753 ISTKLEPGKY
+753 
-763 TLKETKAPQ
+763 
-772 GYKLL
+772 
-777 KEEIEVVV
+777 
-785 EANKVVQVQVENAK
+785 
-799 ELGSL
+799 
-804 QVVKKDAESGKV
+804 
-816 LEGAEFR
+816 
-823 LKNENGQV
+823 
-831 VGEAKTTNKDGVV
+831 
-844 QFENLVPGKYTLEE
+844 
-858 TKAPEGYKAVEV
+858 
-870 TVEVNVVA
+870 
-878 NEMVKQ
+878 
-884 EVTNEKV
+884 
-891 TGQFEIVKVD
+891 
-901 AEDKAKVLSDA
+901 DKAKVLSDA
-912 EFAVYKDGKKVAEL
+912 EFTVYKD
-926 KTDESGKVMSPKLPL
+926 
-941 GEYTVK
+941 
-947 ETKAPEG
+947 
-954 YKLSNKEWKVTI
+954 
-966 QNENEIVK
+966 
-974 VEAENE
+974 
-980 KVLGSLQIIKTDD
+980 
-993 KDQAKRLAGAE
+993 
-1004 FTLKDVKGNVVKEGI
+1004 
-1019 TTDESGTVKVDG
+1019 
-1031 LVPGEYTLEET
+1031 
-1042 KAPEGYELTKQ
+1042 
-1053 VIHATVDGEKV
+1053 
-1064 IDVKVTNSKS
+1064 
-1074 LGQFEIV
+1074 
-1081 KVDANDKEK
+1081 
-1090 RLSDAEF
+1090 
-1097 EVYKDGKKVETLRT
+1097 
-1111 DKTGKVISTKL
+1111 
-1122 EPGKYTL
+1122 
-1129 KETKAPQGYKLLKEE
+1129 
-1144 IEVVV
+1144 
-1149 EANKVVQ
+1149 
-1156 VQVENAKEL
+1156 
-1165 GSLQVIKK
+1165 
-1173 DAESGK
+1173 
-1179 VLEGAEFRLKN
+1179 
-1190 EAGQVVGEAKT
+1190 
-1201 TDKDGVVKFE
+1201 
-1211 NVVPG
+1211 
-1216 KYTLEETKAPEGYK
+1216 
-1230 ALEVTVEVNVV
+1230 
-1241 ANEVIKQEVTNEKIA
+1241 
-1256 GQFEIV
+1256 
-1262 KVDANDKEKV
+1262 
-1272 LSGAEFTVYKGG
+1272 G

-1360 AKRLAGAEFTL
+1360 AKRLSGAEFTL

-1384 TDKSGIVKVEG
+1384 TDKSGIVKVDG

-1419 HVTVDGEKVIDVKV
+1419 HVTVDGEKIVDVKV

-1455 LSNAEFEVYKD
+1455 LSDAEFEVYKD
-1466 GEKVETLRTDK
+1466 GKKVETLRTDK
-1477 TGKVTSKKLEPG
+1477 TGKVISQKLEPG

-1556 GQVVGEAKTT
+1556 GQVVGETKTT

-1600 EVNVVANKVIKQEVL
+1600 EVNVVANTVIKQEVL
-1615 NEKVKGKITGQ
+1615 NEKVKEKIKGQ
-1626 IEIIKVDANDRDKKL
+1626 VEITKVDATDTNKKL

-1648 LKDGTKIDTLTSDE
+1648 LKDGTKIDTLTTDK

-1675 YILKEVQAPKGYS
+1675 YILKEVQAPEGYE
-1688 LSDKEIEFT
+1688 LSDKGIEFT

-1728 KPGEETE
+1728 TPGGETETPGEETE

-1753 GTEKPGEGTEKPGEG
+1753 
-1768 TEKPGEETE
+1768 ET
-1777 KPGEGTENPGGETE
+1777 G
-1791 KPGEETEKPGEETE
+1791 KPGEETEKPGEETGTS
-1805 KPGEG
+1805 GEE
-1810 TEKPGEEV
+1810 TEKPG
-1818 GEPNLPEKEQGS
+1818 GETGTPSEGMENVDKEKPTLPEKGQGAS
-1830 SNDQKLPATGHNTNY
+1830 HAQLPATGHDMNY
-1845 LPFIGVILVL
+1845 LPFIGFALVL
-1855 LGMRL
+1855 LGIRL
-1860 RFMTKNS
+1860 RFMIKNS